1 VIVARRLE
9 LLRYFGALTI
19 GSLERQFNRD
29 GRRVPVLLDISGR
42 DLLIAT
48 APKTPHEVIATMTFP
63 FHVSDFLGQ
72 IEIDRLAAETLAF
85 R

>member
-1 VIVARRLE
+1 VVVASRLE
-9 LLRYFGALTI
+9 LLRYFGSLTLP
-19 GSLERQFNRD
+19 SLERQFNRD
-29 GRRVPVLLDISGR
+29 GRVVPVLLDISGR

-48 APKTPHEVIATMTFP
+48 GPKTHYEVITTMTFP

-72 IEIDRLAAETLAF
+72 IEIDRLAAEKLAF